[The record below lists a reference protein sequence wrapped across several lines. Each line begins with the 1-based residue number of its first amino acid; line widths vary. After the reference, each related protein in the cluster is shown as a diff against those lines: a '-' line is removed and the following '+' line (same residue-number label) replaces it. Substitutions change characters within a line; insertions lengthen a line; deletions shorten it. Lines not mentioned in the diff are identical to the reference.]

1 MYKIKKL
8 KLSDV
13 MLHTVLKRQSP
24 STQEAET

>member
-13 MLHTVLKRQSP
+13 MLHTDSP
-24 STQEAET
+24 SIQEAEARGCL